1 MKAFLL
7 IVRLTVRQLLGGKRI
22 WALGALAALPAVVM
36 FFGGR
41 DRTAEDAFE
50 FFHEAPLATMFL
62 VVLPIIPLILGAAAL
77 GDERRQHTL
86 SFIALRPLPRWNI
99 VVAKLTGAWV
109 ASFAVTGSGSLL
121 LAVALGTSGGGWGPT
136 LPVVLGAAISTLAY
150 AALFIVLG
158 YLFERAVIFG
168 LAYIFLWEAV
178 FTSSAPGLAPA
189 SLGRIGLS
197 AYAALVDGAPRLL
210 ADPLGSLAPGAGGAI
225 LKTAFLAALVV
236 AGLSRLF
243 VKRDLV

>member
-7 IVRLTVRQLLGGKRI
+7 IVRLTVRQLLGGKRT

-41 DRTAEDAFE
+41 DRTAEGAFE

-62 VVLPIIPLILGAAAL
+62 VVLPLIPLILGAAAL

-86 SFIALRPLPRWNI
+86 SFIALRPLPRWII
-99 VVAKLTGAWV
+99 VGAKLTGAWV
-109 ASFAVTGSGSLL
+109 SSFAITGSGSLL
-121 LAVALGTSGGGWGPT
+121 LAIALGSGGGGWEPAF
-136 LPVVLGAAISTLAY
+136 PVVLAAAISTLAY
-150 AALFIVLG
+150 ATLFIVLG

-168 LAYIFLWEAV
+168 LAYIFLWEAI
-178 FTSSAPGLAPA
+178 FTQTAPGLAPV
-189 SLGRIGLS
+189 SLSRIGLS
-197 AYAALVDGAPRLL
+197 AYAALVDGSPRLL
-210 ADPLGSLAPGAGGAI
+210 EEPLGSLAPGAGGAI
-225 LKTAFLAALVV
+225 LKAAFLAALVV